1 MFSYMINTYVM
12 QSFLDILCVIK
23 PFKSLFLTMKC
34 AGFDFFQRKW
44 WRHITVPAYVRAV
57 ALPFVLI
64 LFHKPYVRAL
74 DKVI

>member
-34 AGFDFFQRKW
+34 AGFFQRKW
-44 WRHITVPAYVRAV
+44 WRHIMVHAYVRAV
-57 ALPFVLI
+57 ALPFVFVWI
-64 LFHKPYVRAL
+64 K
-74 DKVI
+74 